1 MYIHK
6 PPLLMKSPR
15 RALMSQKTGGA
26 TCTWRYMGRFLTVGL
41 YVAVAVFL
49 WYTLVPTRS
58 MGHKEQE
65 SISLNSKD
73 VKPKSDSE
81 KPVVDSEKA
90 VHATKNV
97 VIYAAT
103 NFFGHPITTERFLA
117 TCPDVQNYCRITQHE
132 SEFDNA
138 DAVLFHNADYRGPSD
153 KLKKMKSQRKPGV
166 PYVLWSLESP
176 SNDHFRPES
185 HMINW
190 TMTYRT
196 DADVWAPYGT
206 MVKRKTPVEID
217 LNAIWKSKKK
227 SATWLASNCFTPN
240 RRFDLIK
247 KMIDKGF
254 EIEIWG
260 NCGKQAPQC
269 SGVDNQESPCV
280 LELIKPYKF
289 YISMENSN
297 CKDYVTEKFWK
308 ALNDR
313 MVVPIVLSRQ
323 YYKNL
328 NVVPDSAYIAVDDFA
343 TFDEFMTHIKKV
355 NSDKDTYLS
364 YHAWRKDYQ
373 IIIGSGFSG
382 WCTLCNKLQDKEYIL
397 KHPKSYK
404 DVAWW
409 HSYDMCNNQIAS
421 KYL

>member
-6 PPLLMKSPR
+6 PPLTPR
-15 RALMSQKTGGA
+15 SSSDMGYKPVQNGIS
-26 TCTWRYMGRFLTVGL
+26 TCTWRYLGRFVTIGV
-41 YVAVAVFL
+41 YAAVALFL

-58 MGHKEQE
+58 KERG
-65 SISLNSKD
+65 SITL
-73 VKPKSDSE
+73 KSDSNTDLE
-81 KPVVDSEKA
+81 VSPAPV
-90 VHATKNV
+90 HTKNV

-103 NFFGHPITTERFLA
+103 QFFGHPITTERFLA
-117 TCPDVQNYCRITQHE
+117 TCPDVQNYCRITQDE
-132 SEFDNA
+132 SEFDNS
-138 DAVLFHNADYRGPSD
+138 DAVLFHNADYRGTNEKFK
-153 KLKKMKSQRKPGV
+153 KLKSQRKPGV

-176 SNDHFRPES
+176 SNDNFRPES

-206 MVKRKTPVEID
+206 MVKRKTPIDFD
-217 LNAIWKSKKK
+217 LNALWDSKKK
-227 SATWLASNCFTPN
+227 GATWLASNCFTQN

-254 EIEIWG
+254 EIDIWG

-280 LELIKPYKF
+280 LDLIKPYKF
-289 YISMENSN
+289 YLSIENSN

-313 MVVPIVLSRQ
+313 MTIPIVLARK
-323 YYKNL
+323 YYKDL
-328 NVVPDSAYIAVDDFA
+328 GVPDSSYIAIDDFD

-355 NSDKDTYLS
+355 NSDKATYLS
-364 YHAWRKDYQ
+364 YHEWRKDWKV
-373 IIIGSGFSG
+373 IIGSGFSG

-409 HSYDMCNNQIAS
+409 HSFEMCNNQIAT